1 MTVAKEN
8 PVHAMFFDTDD
19 EGKRRIIGQIVSN
32 EIGQNEVNKAT
43 LIEIIRWMR
52 EDSLMEVRPTLLTL
66 RDIEQDYLPS
76 VIWVEKRDD
85 ALPFAGVWVG
95 DRYEIDNGDVMDDI
109 TREVEERGG
118 YNKEWRVWV
127 HAEPTRKQ
135 MDETPWEEA
144 ATKRNDLYDDPLDEG
159 EYDD

>member
-1 MTVAKEN
+1 MTVAREN

-32 EIGQNEVNKAT
+32 EIGQNEVTKAA

-52 EDSLMEVRPTLLTL
+52 EESLMEVRPALLTL

-76 VIWVEKRDD
+76 VIWVEHRDD
-85 ALPFAGVWVG
+85 TIPSAGVWSI
-95 DRYEIDNGDVMDDI
+95 DHYELDNGDVMDDI
-109 TREVEERGG
+109 TREVEEVGG
-118 YNKEWRVWV
+118 YNSKWRVWV

-135 MDETPWEEA
+135 MDDTPWEGTTA
-144 ATKRNDLYDDPLDEG
+144 KGDSLYDDPLDEG
-159 EYDD
+159 EYDI

>member
-1 MTVAKEN
+1 MPAAREN
-8 PVHAMFFDTDD
+8 LVHQMFFDGDD
-19 EGKRRIIGQIVSN
+19 EDKRRIIGQIVSN
-32 EIGQNEVNKAT
+32 EIGPNEVNKAT
-43 LIEIIRWMR
+43 LIEIMRWMR

-76 VIWVEKRDD
+76 VIWVEKRED
-85 ALPFAGVWVG
+85 ALTFAGVWVG

-118 YNKEWRVWV
+118 YNTEWRVWV

-144 ATKRNDLYDDPLDEG
+144 PAKRNGLYDDPLDEG